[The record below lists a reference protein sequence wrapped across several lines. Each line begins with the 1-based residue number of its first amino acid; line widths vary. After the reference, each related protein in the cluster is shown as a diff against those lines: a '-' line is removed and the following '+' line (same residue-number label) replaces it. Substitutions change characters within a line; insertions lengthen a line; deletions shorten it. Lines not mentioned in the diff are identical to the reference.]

1 MTNDIAIRIENLS
14 KVYKIFDRPI
24 DRMKEALHPFHKRYS
39 RDFYALKNISFTL
52 KKGETL
58 GIIGKNGAG
67 KSTLLKII
75 TGVLTPSSGHIEVN
89 GRIASLLELGAGF
102 NPEMTGIENIYM
114 NGTLMG
120 YSKEEMD
127 ERINNIVSF
136 ADIGDFIN
144 QPVKMY
150 SSGMFARL
158 AFAVNAFVEPDI
170 LIVDEALSVGDN
182 AFQIKCM
189 KRMKELMEGGTT
201 ILFVSHD
208 INAVR
213 RFCTKVVWVNDGNI
227 KVMGEV
233 NWVVDKYVEFLKIKD
248 IKINK
253 KKSTVNDAIIAE
265 ILSVNVY
272 TDNDIMVDEVS
283 FDMPIFIEIKYKV
296 LKNNLKNVVLGIAIR
311 SIDDEY
317 ICGLNTLLDK
327 KTIPWN
333 LGINSMIL
341 KYPMGL
347 RVLGGEYYFD
357 VALIEETATIPIQYL
372 SRVKKIKIKSDYKGE
387 GIFIIPHD
395 WLYNKL

>member
-1 MTNDIAIRIENLS
+1 MTNDIAIKIENLS
-14 KVYKIFDRPI
+14 KIYKIFDKPI

-39 RDFYALKNISFTL
+39 KDFYALKNISFTL

-75 TGVLTPSSGHIEVN
+75 TGVLTPSSGKIQVN

-102 NPEMTGIENIYM
+102 NPEMTGVENIYM

-127 ERINNIVSF
+127 KRIDNIVSF

-189 KRMKELMEGGTT
+189 RRMKELMEGGTT

-208 INAVR
+208 INAIR
-213 RFCTKVVWVNDGNI
+213 RFCTKAVWINDGTI
-227 KVMGEV
+227 KLMGDV

-248 IKINK
+248 VKVNK
-253 KKSTVNDAIIAE
+253 KKLTVNNTMIAE
-265 ILSVNVY
+265 ILDINIY
-272 TDNDIMVDEVS
+272 TNNGILVDEVS
-283 FDMPIFIEIKYKV
+283 FDMPIFIEVKYNV
-296 LKNNLKNVVLGIAIR
+296 LKNNLKNVVLGIALR

-327 KTIPWN
+327 KNIPWN
-333 LGINSMIL
+333 LGVNSMIL

-372 SRVKKIKIKSDYKGE
+372 
-387 GIFIIPHD
+387 
-395 WLYNKL
+395 

>member
-213 RFCTKVVWVNDGNI
+213 RFCTKAVWVNDGNI

-283 FDMPIFIEIKYKV
+283 FDMSIFIEIKYKV